1 MKTQHVPSTT
11 PRAATSDRSDG
22 PRGVKP
28 MIQATALVKRF
39 GKTVAVDGLSLEMY
53 EGEVFGLLG
62 PNGAGK
68 TTTMRMLITLLAPD
82 AGEIVVGGLRV
93 RDDAEGVR
101 NLIGYIPQERAVDRA
116 LTGREHLALFA
127 DLYHLPRGEGQER
140 AAWALQL
147 VGLTDRA
154 DEVVMNYSGGMKK
167 RLEIACGLIH
177 RPKILFLDE
186 PTLGLDVES
195 RTLIWRHI
203 RELKAEGM
211 TMVMSTNYL
220 DEADQLC
227 DRLAIIDQGKLAA
240 LGTPRQLKESLQGDV
255 LSLTPED
262 PAAQI
267 RERLTI
273 ALKGLDDVVQIVQ
286 RDGSIELRVTP
297 SKTILTRVLDVVNGQ
312 AVRLEAIQYTRP
324 SLEKVFIHYTGHQI
338 KDDWA

>member
-1 MKTQHVPSTT
+1 MDMT
-11 PRAATSDRSDG
+11 PIISAKG
-22 PRGVKP
+22 
-28 MIQATALVKRF
+28 LVKRF
-39 GKTVAVDGLSLEMY
+39 GKTTAVDGLSLEMY

-68 TTTMRMLITLLAPD
+68 TTTLRMLITLLQPD
-82 AGEIVVGGLRV
+82 EGEIVVGGFRV
-93 RDDAEGVR
+93 REDAERVR
-101 NLIGYIPQERAVDRA
+101 GLIGYIPQERAVDRA

-127 DLYHLPRGEGQER
+127 DLYHLPKAEGLGR
-140 AAWALQL
+140 AAWALEM
-147 VGLTDRA
+147 VGLADRA

-227 DRLAIIDQGKLAA
+227 DRLAIIDEGKLAA

-255 LSLTPED
+255 LSLTPEGAD
-262 PAAQI
+262 GAGL
-267 RERLTI
+267 ERLEI
-273 ALKGLDDVVQIVQ
+273 ALKGLDGVVQIA
-286 RDGSIELRVTP
+286 RRNGSIELRVEP
-297 SKTILTRVLDVVNGQ
+297 SRTIVTRALDVMNGQ
-312 AVRLEAIQYTRP
+312 GIRLEAIQYTRP

-338 KDDWA
+338 KDDWV

>member
-1 MKTQHVPSTT
+1 M
-11 PRAATSDRSDG
+11 
-22 PRGVKP
+22 
-28 MIQATALVKRF
+28 
-39 GKTVAVDGLSLEMY
+39 
-53 EGEVFGLLG
+53 
-62 PNGAGK
+62 
-68 TTTMRMLITLLAPD
+68 
-82 AGEIVVGGLRV
+82 
-93 RDDAEGVR
+93 
-101 NLIGYIPQERAVDRA
+101 
-116 LTGREHLALFA
+116 
-127 DLYHLPRGEGQER
+127 
-140 AAWALQL
+140 
-147 VGLTDRA
+147 VGLADRA

-227 DRLAIIDQGKLAA
+227 DRLAIIDEGKLAA

-255 LSLTPED
+255 LSLTPEGAD
-262 PAAQI
+262 GAGL
-267 RERLTI
+267 ERLEI
-273 ALKGLDDVVQIVQ
+273 ALKGLDGVVQIAR
-286 RDGSIELRVTP
+286 RDGSLELRVEP
-297 SKTILTRVLDVVNGQ
+297 SRTIVTRTLDVMNGQ
-312 AVRLEAIQYTRP
+312 GIRLEAIQYTRP

>member
-1 MKTQHVPSTT
+1 VTKPAIVS
-11 PRAATSDRSDG
+11 ATG
-22 PRGVKP
+22 
-28 MIQATALVKRF
+28 LVKRF
-39 GKTVAVDGLSLEMY
+39 GKTAAVDGLSLEVH

-68 TTTMRMLITLLAPD
+68 TTTMRMLITLLQPD
-82 AGEIVVGGLRV
+82 AGEIVVGGARV
-93 RDDAEGVR
+93 KDDAERVR
-101 NLIGYIPQERAVDRA
+101 SLIGYIPQERAIDRA

-127 DLYHLPRGEGQER
+127 DLYHLPKADGIER
-140 AAWALQL
+140 ARWALEM
-147 VGLTDRA
+147 VGLADRA

-203 RELKAEGM
+203 RELKAQGM

-227 DRLAIIDQGKLAA
+227 DRLAIIDHGKLAA

-255 LSLTPED
+255 LSLTPEGAD
-262 PAAQI
+262 NALL
-267 RERLTI
+267 ERLTI
-273 ALKGLDDVVQIVQ
+273 ALKGLDGVVQVA
-286 RDGSIELRVTP
+286 RRNGSLELRVTP
-297 SKTILTRVLDVVNGQ
+297 SKTILTRVLDVVSGQ
-312 AVRLEAIQYTRP
+312 GVRLEAIQYTRP

-338 KDDWA
+338 KDEWA

>member
-1 MKTQHVPSTT
+1 MDMT
-11 PRAATSDRSDG
+11 PIISAKG
-22 PRGVKP
+22 
-28 MIQATALVKRF
+28 LVKRF
-39 GKTVAVDGLSLEMY
+39 GKTTAVDGLSLDMY

-68 TTTMRMLITLLAPD
+68 TTTMRMLITLLQPD
-82 AGEIVVGGLRV
+82 AGEIVVGGFRV
-93 RDDAEGVR
+93 REDAERVR
-101 NLIGYIPQERAVDRA
+101 GLIGYIPQERAVDRA
-116 LTGREHLALFA
+116 LTGREHMALFA
-127 DLYHLPRGEGQER
+127 DLYHLPKAEGLER
-140 AAWALQL
+140 AAWALKM
-147 VGLTDRA
+147 VGLADRA

-203 RELKAEGM
+203 RELKAGGM

-227 DRLAIIDQGKLAA
+227 DRLAIIDEGRLAA
-240 LGTPRQLKESLQGDV
+240 MGTPRQLKESLQGDV
-255 LSLTPED
+255 LSLTPEGAD
-262 PAAQI
+262 GAVL
-267 RERLTI
+267 ERLEI
-273 ALKGLDDVVQIVQ
+273 ALKGLDGVVQIVR
-286 RDGSIELRVTP
+286 RDGSIELRVEP
-297 SKTILTRVLDVVNGQ
+297 SRTIVTRALDVMNGQ
-312 AVRLEAIQYTRP
+312 GIRLEAIQYTRP

>member
-1 MKTQHVPSTT
+1 VSRP
-11 PRAATSDRSDG
+11 A
-22 PRGVKP
+22 
-28 MIQATALVKRF
+28 IITASGLVKRF
-39 GKTVAVDGLSLEMY
+39 DKTAAVDGLSLEMY

-68 TTTMRMLITLLAPD
+68 TTTLRMLITLLQPD
-82 AGEIVVGGLRV
+82 AGDIVVGGCNVREDAERV
-93 RDDAEGVR
+93 RS
-101 NLIGYIPQERAVDRA
+101 LIGYIPQERAVDRA

-127 DLYHLPRGEGQER
+127 DLYHLPKAEGRER
-140 AAWALQL
+140 SQWALKMVDL
-147 VGLTDRA
+147 EDRA

-203 RELKAEGM
+203 RELKSQGM

-227 DRLAIIDQGKLAA
+227 DRIAIIAQGKLAA

-255 LSLTPED
+255 LSLTPEGAD
-262 PAAQI
+262 TASL
-267 RERLTI
+267 ERLAI
-273 ALKGLDDVVQIVQ
+273 ALKGLEGVVNVV
-286 RDGSIELRVTP
+286 RREGSLELRVTP
-297 SKTILTRVLDVVNGQ
+297 SRAILNRVLD
-312 AVRLEAIQYTRP
+312 AVATQGARLEAIQYTRP
-324 SLEKVFIHYTGHQI
+324 SLEKVFIHYTGRQI
-338 KDDWA
+338 KDAWE

>member
-1 MKTQHVPSTT
+1 VRKPPIVS
-11 PRAATSDRSDG
+11 ATG
-22 PRGVKP
+22 
-28 MIQATALVKRF
+28 LVKRF
-39 GKTVAVDGLSLEMY
+39 GKTAAVDGLSLEVY

-68 TTTMRMLITLLAPD
+68 TTTMRMLITLLQPD
-82 AGEIVVGGLRV
+82 AGEIVVGGIRV
-93 RDDAEGVR
+93 KDDAERVR
-101 NLIGYIPQERAVDRA
+101 SLIGYIPQERAIDRA

-127 DLYHLPRGEGQER
+127 DLYHLPNAEGIER
-140 AAWALQL
+140 ARWALEM
-147 VGLTDRA
+147 VGLTERA

-177 RPKILFLDE
+177 RPRILFLDE

-203 RELKAEGM
+203 RELKAQGM

-227 DRLAIIDQGKLAA
+227 DRLAIIDRGKLAA

-255 LSLTPED
+255 LSLTPEGAD
-262 PAAQI
+262 NALL
-267 RERLTI
+267 ERLTI
-273 ALKGLDDVVQIVQ
+273 ALKGLDGVVHVAR
-286 RDGSIELRVTP
+286 RDGSLELRVTP
-297 SKTILTRVLDVVNGQ
+297 SKTILTRVLDAVGGQ
-312 AVRLEAIQYTRP
+312 GARLEAIQYTRP

-338 KDDWA
+338 KDEWA

>member
-1 MKTQHVPSTT
+1 MSGPSIIT
-11 PRAATSDRSDG
+11 AAN
-22 PRGVKP
+22 
-28 MIQATALVKRF
+28 LVKRF
-39 GKTVAVDGLSLEMY
+39 GKTTAVDGLSLEMY

-68 TTTMRMLITLLAPD
+68 TTTMRMLITLLQPD
-82 AGEIVVGGLRV
+82 GGDITVGGYKVRENAERV
-93 RDDAEGVR
+93 RS
-101 NLIGYIPQERAVDRA
+101 LIGYIPQERAIDRA

-127 DLYHLPRGEGQER
+127 DLYHLPKAEGLER
-140 AAWALQL
+140 AEWALKL
-147 VGLTDRA
+147 VGLEDRA

-203 RELKAEGM
+203 RELKAQGM

-227 DRLAIIDQGKLAA
+227 DRLAIIAQGKLAA

-255 LSLTPED
+255 LLLTPEGAD
-262 PAAQI
+262 TAAL
-267 RERLTI
+267 ERLAI
-273 ALKGLDDVVQIVQ
+273 SLKGLEGVVNVVR
-286 RDGSIELRVTP
+286 RDGSLELRVTP
-297 SKTILTRVLDVVNGQ
+297 SRAILNRVLD
-312 AVRLEAIQYTRP
+312 AVASQGARLEAIQYTRP
-324 SLEKVFIHYTGHQI
+324 SLEKVFIHYTGRHI
-338 KDDWA
+338 KDVWE

>member
-1 MKTQHVPSTT
+1 MSPPSLIT
-11 PRAATSDRSDG
+11 AAG
-22 PRGVKP
+22 
-28 MIQATALVKRF
+28 LVKRF
-39 GKTVAVDGLSLEMY
+39 GKTTAVDGLSLDVH

-68 TTTMRMLITLLAPD
+68 TTTMRMLITLLQPD
-82 AGEIVVGGLRV
+82 AGEIMVGGYRV
-93 RDDAEGVR
+93 RGEAERVR
-101 NLIGYIPQERAVDRA
+101 SLIGYIPQERAIDRA
-116 LTGREHLALFA
+116 LTGREHMALFA
-127 DLYHLPRGEGQER
+127 DLYHLSKDEGRQR
-140 AAWALQL
+140 TAWALKM
-147 VGLTDRA
+147 VGLEDRA

-167 RLEIACGLIH
+167 RLEIACGLLH

-203 RELKAEGM
+203 RELKAQGM

-227 DRLAIIDQGKLAA
+227 DRIAIIDRGKLAA

-262 PAAQI
+262 ADNALL
-267 RERLTI
+267 ERLAI
-273 ALKGLDDVVQIVQ
+273 ALKGLDDVVQVVR
-286 RDGSIELRVTP
+286 RDGALELRLTP
-297 SKTILTRVLDVVNGQ
+297 SKTILTRVLDVVNAQG
-312 AVRLEAIQYTRP
+312 ARLEAIQYTRP

-338 KDDWA
+338 KDEWK

>member
-1 MKTQHVPSTT
+1 VVGRGFRSGASLVSGPSIIT
-11 PRAATSDRSDG
+11 AAN
-22 PRGVKP
+22 
-28 MIQATALVKRF
+28 LVKRF
-39 GKTVAVDGLSLEMY
+39 GKTTAVDGLSLEMY

-68 TTTMRMLITLLAPD
+68 TTTMRMLITLLQPD
-82 AGEIVVGGLRV
+82 GGDITVGGYKVRENAERV
-93 RDDAEGVR
+93 RS
-101 NLIGYIPQERAVDRA
+101 LIGYIPQERAIDRA

-127 DLYHLPRGEGQER
+127 DLYHLPKAEGLER
-140 AAWALQL
+140 SEWALKM
-147 VGLTDRA
+147 VGLEDRA

-203 RELKAEGM
+203 RELKAQGM

-227 DRLAIIDQGKLAA
+227 DRLAIIAQGKLAA

-255 LSLTPED
+255 LSLTPEGAD
-262 PAAQI
+262 TAAL
-267 RERLTI
+267 ERLAI
-273 ALKGLDDVVQIVQ
+273 ALKGLEGVVNVVR
-286 RDGSIELRVTP
+286 RDGSLELRVTP
-297 SKTILTRVLDVVNGQ
+297 SRAILNRVLD
-312 AVRLEAIQYTRP
+312 AVASQGARLEAIQYTRP
-324 SLEKVFIHYTGHQI
+324 SLEKVFIHYTGRQI
-338 KDDWA
+338 KDVWE

>member
-1 MKTQHVPSTT
+1 MDMT
-11 PRAATSDRSDG
+11 PIISAKG
-22 PRGVKP
+22 
-28 MIQATALVKRF
+28 LVKRF
-39 GKTVAVDGLSLEMY
+39 GKTTAVDGLSLDMY

-68 TTTMRMLITLLAPD
+68 TTTMRMLITLLQPD
-82 AGEIVVGGLRV
+82 AGEIVVGGFRV
-93 RDDAEGVR
+93 REDAERVR
-101 NLIGYIPQERAVDRA
+101 GLIGYIPQERAVDRA
-116 LTGREHLALFA
+116 LTGREHMALFA
-127 DLYHLPRGEGQER
+127 DLYHLPKAEGLER
-140 AAWALQL
+140 AAWALKM
-147 VGLTDRA
+147 VGLADRA

-227 DRLAIIDQGKLAA
+227 DRLAIIDEGRLAA

-255 LSLTPED
+255 LSLTPEGAD
-262 PAAQI
+262 GAGL
-267 RERLTI
+267 ERLEI
-273 ALKGLDDVVQIVQ
+273 ALKGLDGVVQIVR
-286 RDGSIELRVTP
+286 RDGSLELRVEP
-297 SKTILTRVLDVVNGQ
+297 SRTIVTRALDVMNGQ
-312 AVRLEAIQYTRP
+312 GIRLEAIQYTRP

>member
-1 MKTQHVPSTT
+1 MSRP
-11 PRAATSDRSDG
+11 A
-22 PRGVKP
+22 
-28 MIQATALVKRF
+28 IITASGLVKRF
-39 GKTVAVDGLSLEMY
+39 GKTAAVDGLSLEMY

-68 TTTMRMLITLLAPD
+68 TTTMRMLITLLQPD
-82 AGEIVVGGLRV
+82 AGEIAVGGLRV
-93 RDDAEGVR
+93 RDDAERVR
-101 NLIGYIPQERAVDRA
+101 SLIGYIPQERAVDRA

-127 DLYHLPRGEGQER
+127 DLYHLPKAEGLER
-140 AAWALQL
+140 SKWALSM
-147 VGLTDRA
+147 VGLEDRA

-203 RELKAEGM
+203 RELKAQGM

-227 DRLAIIDQGKLAA
+227 DRIAIIAQGRLAA

-255 LSLTPED
+255 LSLTPEGAD
-262 PAAQI
+262 TVSL
-267 RERLTI
+267 ERLAI
-273 ALKGLDDVVQIVQ
+273 ALKGLEGVVNVV
-286 RDGSIELRVTP
+286 RREGSLELRVTP
-297 SKTILTRVLDVVNGQ
+297 SRAILNRVLD
-312 AVRLEAIQYTRP
+312 AVATQGARLEAIQYTRP
-324 SLEKVFIHYTGHQI
+324 SLEKVFIHYTGRQI
-338 KDDWA
+338 KDAWE

>member
-1 MKTQHVPSTT
+1 V
-11 PRAATSDRSDG
+11 
-22 PRGVKP
+22 
-28 MIQATALVKRF
+28 
-39 GKTVAVDGLSLEMY
+39 Y
-53 EGEVFGLLG
+53 EGEIFGLLG

-68 TTTMRMLITLLAPD
+68 TTTMRMLITLLQPD
-82 AGEIVVGGLRV
+82 AGEIVVGGASVRKDAERV
-93 RDDAEGVR
+93 RS
-101 NLIGYIPQERAVDRA
+101 LLGYIPQERAVDRA

-127 DLYHLPRGEGQER
+127 DLYHLPKADGLER
-140 AAWALQL
+140 ARWALEM
-147 VGLTDRA
+147 VGLADRA

-203 RELKAEGM
+203 RELKAQGM

-227 DRLAIIDQGKLAA
+227 DRLAIIDHGKLAA

-255 LSLTPED
+255 LSLSPEGAD
-262 PAAQI
+262 QALL
-267 RERLTI
+267 ERLTI
-273 ALKGLDDVVQIVQ
+273 ALKGLDGVVQVA
-286 RDGSIELRVTP
+286 RRNGSLELRVTP
-297 SKTILTRVLDVVNGQ
+297 SKTILPRVLEVVNSQ
-312 AVRLEAIQYTRP
+312 SVRLEAIQYTRP

-338 KDDWA
+338 KDEWE

>member
-1 MKTQHVPSTT
+1 VTKPAIVS
-11 PRAATSDRSDG
+11 ATG
-22 PRGVKP
+22 
-28 MIQATALVKRF
+28 LVKRF
-39 GKTVAVDGLSLEMY
+39 GKTAAVDGLSLEVY

-68 TTTMRMLITLLAPD
+68 TTTMRMLITLLQPD
-82 AGEIVVGGLRV
+82 AGEIVVGGARV
-93 RDDAEGVR
+93 KDDAERVR
-101 NLIGYIPQERAVDRA
+101 SLIGYIPQERAIDRA

-127 DLYHLPRGEGQER
+127 DLYHLPKADGLER
-140 AAWALQL
+140 SRWALDM
-147 VGLTDRA
+147 VGLSDRA

-203 RELKAEGM
+203 RELKAQGM

-227 DRLAIIDQGKLAA
+227 DRLAIIDRGKLAA

-255 LSLTPED
+255 LSLTPE
-262 PAAQI
+262 AADNALL
-267 RERLTI
+267 ERLTI
-273 ALKGLDDVVQIVQ
+273 ALKGLEGVVQVA
-286 RDGSIELRVTP
+286 RRNGSLELRVAP
-297 SKTILTRVLDVVNGQ
+297 SKTILTRVLDAVSGQ
-312 AVRLEAIQYTRP
+312 GARLEAIQYTRP

-338 KDDWA
+338 KDEWA

>member
-1 MKTQHVPSTT
+1 VNRP
-11 PRAATSDRSDG
+11 AI
-22 PRGVKP
+22 VK
-28 MIQATALVKRF
+28 ASGLVKRF
-39 GKTVAVDGLSLEMY
+39 DKTAAVDRLSLEMY

-68 TTTMRMLITLLAPD
+68 TTTLRMLITLLQPD
-82 AGEIVVGGLRV
+82 AGDIVVGGYNVREDAERV
-93 RDDAEGVR
+93 RS
-101 NLIGYIPQERAVDRA
+101 LIGYIPQERAVDRA

-127 DLYHLPRGEGQER
+127 DLYHLPKAEGLER
-140 AAWALQL
+140 SRWALRMVDL
-147 VGLTDRA
+147 EDRA

-203 RELKAEGM
+203 RELKSQGM

-227 DRLAIIDQGKLAA
+227 DRIAIIAQGRLAA

-255 LSLTPED
+255 LSLTPEGAD
-262 PAAQI
+262 TASL
-267 RERLTI
+267 ERLAI
-273 ALKGLDDVVQIVQ
+273 ALKGLEGVVNVV
-286 RDGSIELRVTP
+286 RREGSLELRVTP
-297 SKTILTRVLDVVNGQ
+297 SRAILNRVLD
-312 AVRLEAIQYTRP
+312 AVASQGARLEAIQYTRP
-324 SLEKVFIHYTGHQI
+324 SLEKVFIHYTGRQI
-338 KDDWA
+338 KDAWE